1 MTAKAT
7 SELEDALAFQMRI
20 AGLPVPIPQFMPIPG
35 RKLAFDFGF
44 PDWRLLI
51 EVQGGIWT
59 KGKHGRG
66 SGIIQDQDKLN
77 LAVLNGYFT
86 LQFSVNHIDDGT
98 ALRVIQ
104 RAFRVLPKIG
114 RP

>member
-1 MTAKAT
+1 MTQAPK
-7 SELEDALAFQMRI
+7 SQLEDTLAFQMKAAR
-20 AGLPVPIPQFMPIPG
+20 LPTPIRQFFAIPG

-44 PDWRLLI
+44 PDWRLLV
-51 EVQGGIWT
+51 EVQGGVWT

-66 SGIIQDQDKLN
+66 SGIIGDQNKLN

-86 LQFSVNHIDDGT
+86 LQFSVNHIDDGS
-98 ALRVIQ
+98 ALQTIQ
-104 RAFRVLPKIG
+104 RAFRVLPKIE